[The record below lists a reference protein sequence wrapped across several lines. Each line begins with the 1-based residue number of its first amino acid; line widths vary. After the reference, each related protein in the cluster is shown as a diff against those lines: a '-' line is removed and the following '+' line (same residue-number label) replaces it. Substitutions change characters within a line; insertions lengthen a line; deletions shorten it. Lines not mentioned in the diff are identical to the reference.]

1 MRFRALLALLL
12 APMIMAQQSVE
23 LSRSTITGYVRAA
36 GRPVAFATVYARS
49 NAERQQTKTDS
60 KGHYIIFSL
69 PAGAYKL
76 TAYDSTHRWRSCV
89 PAHIEV
95 QAGFHYSVDVLVN
108 RRC

>member
-1 MRFRALLALLL
+1 MRFRALLALML

-23 LSRSTITGYVRAA
+23 LSRSTIAGYVRAG
-36 GRPVAFATVYARS
+36 GRTVPFATVYARS
-49 NAERQQTKTDS
+49 SAERQQTKTDS

-69 PAGAYKL
+69 PAGAYAL
-76 TAYDSTHRWRSCV
+76 TAEDTSHKWRSCV
-89 PAHIEV
+89 PSRIEV